1 MVNAMIRQIHRVTAA
16 IVVLLLALII
26 NLSYIQVF
34 KAGDLRGQAG
44 NQRVTLTEYSRE
56 RGPIL
61 LASEAIAESTPTS
74 DALKYLR
81 EYPDGSTYAS
91 ITGFYSLVYGATGI
105 ESEANNILAGNDSR
119 FFVDRLQQLFAN
131 REPKGGAIRLTID
144 PDAQMAAMKA
154 LNGRTGAVVA
164 IDPTTGAILALASS
178 PSFDPNLLSSH
189 DAGDIQANYEELN
202 ADTNQPLL
210 NRPLAMTLPP
220 GSTFKL
226 VTAAAALESGNY
238 VAGTELPGPTQINL
252 PGTDVQLGN
261 WNGKSCGPG
270 DVTTLQAALE
280 ISCNTAFAWLGM
292 ELGADAISEQAQ
304 KFGFESE
311 FEVPMTAAISRFPV
325 DPNKPQTAMSAIG
338 QFDVRA
344 TALQMAMV
352 AAGIANDGVVMNP
365 YLISQVL
372 GPDLTVLQNTNP
384 SAFGRA
390 MSVENSKILRDMMVG
405 VVQNGTATKA
415 AISGVTVGGKTGT
428 AENAPGE
435 PAHAWFVGLA
445 PSDQSKV
452 AVAVVLQNGGG
463 ATEVSGNS
471 LAAPIAAAVM
481 RAVLKQ

>member
-1 MVNAMIRQIHRVTAA
+1 MIRQINRVTAV
-16 IVVLLLALII
+16 IIFLLLALII
-26 NLSYIQVF
+26 NISYIQVF
-34 KAGDLRGQAG
+34 QAQGLHGEPG
-44 NQRVTLTEYSRE
+44 NQRKILTEYSRE
-56 RGPIL
+56 RGSIL
-61 LASEAIAESTPTS
+61 LGSQAIAESTPTA

-81 EYPDGSTYAS
+81 SYVDESTYAS

-105 ESEANNILAGNDSR
+105 ESEANDVLAGNDSR

-144 PDAQMAAMKA
+144 PAAQTAAMQA

-189 DAGDIQANYEELN
+189 DAAQIQTNYEELN
-202 ADTNQPLL
+202 ADLDQPML

-226 VTAAAALESGNY
+226 VTAAAALESGRYN
-238 VAGTELPGPTQINL
+238 ATSQLPGPKEINL

-261 WNGKSCGPG
+261 WNNRSCGAG
-270 DVTTLQAALE
+270 DVLTLQQALE

-292 ELGADAISEQAQ
+292 ELGANAIGEQAT

-311 FEVPMTAAISRFPV
+311 FKVPMTAAISRFPIEL
-325 DPNKPQTAMSAIG
+325 NEPQTAMSAIG

-344 TALQMAMV
+344 SALQMALV
-352 AAGIANDGVVMNP
+352 VAGIANDGVVMKP
-365 YLISQVL
+365 YLVSQVL
-372 GPDLTVLQNTNP
+372 GPDLTVLQNTSP
-384 SAFGRA
+384 VAFGRA
-390 MSVENSKILRDMMVG
+390 MKSENAKILRNMMLG
-405 VVQNGTATKA
+405 VVENGTASKA
-415 AISGVTVGGKTGT
+415 RISGISVGGKTGT
-428 AENAPGE
+428 AENVPGD

-445 PSDQSKV
+445 PTQNSKI
-452 AVAVVLQNGGG
+452 AIAVVLQNGGG
-463 ATEVSGNS
+463 AAEVSGNA

-481 RAVLKQ
+481 RAVLQP

>member
-1 MVNAMIRQIHRVTAA
+1 MIRQINRVTAA
-16 IVVLLLALII
+16 IIVLLLALII

-34 KAGDLRGQAG
+34 KAGDLRNQAG

-61 LASEAIAESTPTS
+61 LGSQTIAESTPTTDS
-74 DALKYLR
+74 LKYLR
-81 EYPDGSTYAS
+81 EYGDGSTYAA

-105 ESEANNILAGNDSR
+105 ESEANDVLAGNDSR

-144 PDAQMAAMKA
+144 PDAQLAAMKA

-189 DAGDIQANYEELN
+189 DAQEIQNTYEELN
-202 ADTNQPLL
+202 ADSNQPML

-226 VTAAAALESGNY
+226 VTAAAALESGKY
-238 VAGTELPGPTQINL
+238 FAESELPGPTEIKL

-261 WNGKSCGPG
+261 WNGKSCGAD
-270 DVTTLQAALE
+270 DVTTLRAALE

-292 ELGADAISEQAQ
+292 ELGADAIGEQAQ

-311 FEVPMTAAISRFPV
+311 FDVPMTAAISRFPT
-325 DPNKPQTAMSAIG
+325 DLNKPQTAMSAIG

-344 TALQMAMV
+344 TALQMALV
-352 AAGIANDGVVMNP
+352 AAGIANDGVVMKP
-365 YLISQVL
+365 YLVSQIL

-405 VVQNGTATKA
+405 VVTKGTASNA
-415 AISGVTVGGKTGT
+415 RISGINVGGKTGT

-463 ATEVSGNS
+463 ASEVSGNA

>member
-1 MVNAMIRQIHRVTAA
+1 MIRQINRVTAA

-34 KAGDLRGQAG
+34 KAGDLRNQVG

-61 LASEAIAESTPTS
+61 LGSQTIAESTPTT

-81 EYPDGSTYAS
+81 EYGDGSTYAA
-91 ITGFYSLVYGATGI
+91 ITGFYSVVYGATGI
-105 ESEANNILAGNDSR
+105 EAEANDVLAGNDSR

-189 DAGDIQANYEELN
+189 DAQEIQNTYEELN
-202 ADTNQPLL
+202 ADSKQPML

-226 VTAAAALESGNY
+226 VTAAAALESGKY
-238 VAGTELPGPTQINL
+238 FADSELPGPTEINL

-261 WNGKSCGPG
+261 WNGKSCGAD
-270 DVTTLQAALE
+270 DVTTLRAALE

-292 ELGADAISEQAQ
+292 ELGADAIGEQAQ

-311 FEVPMTAAISRFPV
+311 FDVPMTAAISRFPT
-325 DPNKPQTAMSAIG
+325 DLNKPQTAMSAIG

-344 TALQMAMV
+344 TALQMALV
-352 AAGIANDGVVMNP
+352 GAGIANDGVVMKP
-365 YLISQVL
+365 YLVSQIL

-405 VVQNGTATKA
+405 VVTKGTASNA
-415 AISGVTVGGKTGT
+415 RISGINVGGKTGT

-445 PSDQSKV
+445 PSETSRV

-463 ATEVSGNS
+463 ASEVSGNA

>member
-1 MVNAMIRQIHRVTAA
+1 MTAMIRQINRVTAV
-16 IVVLLLALII
+16 IVLLLLALII

-34 KAGDLRGQAG
+34 KAGDLRSQAG

-61 LASEAIAESTPTS
+61 LGSQAISESTPTA

-81 EYPDGSTYAS
+81 EYSDGATFAA
-91 ITGFYSLVYGATGI
+91 ITGFYSVVYGATGI
-105 ESEANNILAGNDSR
+105 ESEENSVLAGNDSR

-144 PDAQMAAMKA
+144 PDAQIAAMKA

-164 IDPTTGAILALASS
+164 IDSTTGAILALASS

-189 DAGDIQANYEELN
+189 DAGDIQANYEKLN
-202 ADTNQPLL
+202 ADSDQPLL

-226 VTAAAALESGNY
+226 ITAAAALESGKY
-238 VAGTELPGPTQINL
+238 IADSQLPGPTEINL

-261 WNGKSCGPG
+261 WSGKSCGAG

-292 ELGADAISEQAQ
+292 ELGADAIDEQAK

-311 FEVPMTAAISRFPV
+311 FSVPMTSAISRFPV

-344 TALQMAMV
+344 TVLQMAMV

-365 YLISQVL
+365 YLVSQVL
-372 GPDLTVLQNTNP
+372 GPDLTVLQNTKP

-390 MSVENSKILRDMMVG
+390 MSIENSRILRDMMVG
-405 VVQNGTATKA
+405 VVENGTASKA
-415 AISGVTVGGKTGT
+415 RISGISVGGKTGT
-428 AENAPGE
+428 AENSPGE
-435 PAHAWFVGLA
+435 PAHAWFVGFA
-445 PSDQSKV
+445 PNGQSNV
-452 AVAVVLQNGGG
+452 ALAVVLQNGGG
-463 ATEVSGNS
+463 ATEVSGNA

-481 RAVLKQ
+481 RAILKP

>member
-1 MVNAMIRQIHRVTAA
+1 MMIRQINRVTAV
-16 IVVLLLALII
+16 IVLLLLALIL

-34 KAGDLRGQAG
+34 KAGELRNQSG
-44 NQRVTLTEYSRE
+44 NQRVILTEYSRE

-61 LASEAIAESTPTS
+61 LGSESIAESKPTS

-81 EYPDGSTYAS
+81 EYGDGSTYAA
-91 ITGFYSLVYGATGI
+91 ITGFYSVVYGATGI
-105 ESEANNILAGNDSR
+105 ELEANDVLAGNDSR
-119 FFVDRLQQLFAN
+119 FFVDRLQQLFAS

-144 PDAQMAAMKA
+144 PDAQNAAMKA

-164 IDPTTGAILALASS
+164 IDPSTGAILALASS

-189 DAGDIQANYEELN
+189 DAQEIQDTYEELN
-202 ADTNQPLL
+202 QDPNQPMV
-210 NRPLAMTLPP
+210 NRPIAMTLPP

-226 VTAAAALESGNY
+226 VTAAAALESGKY
-238 VAGTELPGPTQINL
+238 FADSELPGPTQINL

-261 WNGKSCGPG
+261 WNGKACGAE
-270 DVTTLQAALE
+270 DVTTLRSALE

-292 ELGADAISEQAQ
+292 ELGADAIGEQAQ

-311 FEVPMTAAISRFPV
+311 FDIPMTAAISRFPTEL
-325 DPNKPQTAMSAIG
+325 NKPQTAMSAIG

-352 AAGIANDGVVMNP
+352 GAGIANDGVVMKP

-405 VVQNGTATKA
+405 VVTKGTASKA
-415 AISGVTVGGKTGT
+415 RIPGIDVGGKTGT

-445 PSDQSKV
+445 PSNQSKV

-463 ATEVSGNS
+463 ATEVSGNA

-481 RAVLKQ
+481 RAVLNK

>member
-1 MVNAMIRQIHRVTAA
+1 MIRQINRVTAV
-16 IVVLLLALII
+16 IVLLRLALIV
-26 NLSYIQVF
+26 NLSSVQVF
-34 KAGDLRGQAG
+34 KASDLRSQPG

-81 EYPDGSTYAS
+81 EYADGPTYAS
-91 ITGFYSLVYGATGI
+91 ITGFYSVVYGATGI
-105 ESEANNILAGNDSR
+105 ESEANNVLAGNDSR

-144 PDAQMAAMKA
+144 PDAQIAAMKA

-189 DAGDIQANYEELN
+189 NAGDIQSNYEDLN
-202 ADTNQPLL
+202 SDAKQPLL

-226 VTAAAALESGNY
+226 VTAAAALESGNF
-238 VAGTELPGPTQINL
+238 VSESELPGPSQINL

-261 WNGKSCGPG
+261 WNGKACGPG
-270 DVTTLQAALE
+270 DTTTLQRALE

-292 ELGADAISEQAQ
+292 ELGADAISEQAK

-311 FEVPMTAAISRFPV
+311 FDVPMTAAISRFPV

-344 TALQMAMV
+344 TTLQMAMV
-352 AAGIANDGVVMNP
+352 AAGIANDGVVMKP

-372 GPDLTVLQNTNP
+372 GSDLTVLQNTNP

-405 VVQNGTATKA
+405 VVRKGTASNA
-415 AISGVTVGGKTGT
+415 AISGISVGGKTGT

-445 PSDQSKV
+445 PSSQPKV

-463 ATEVSGNS
+463 ASEVSGNA

-481 RAVLKQ
+481 RAVLKK

>member
-1 MVNAMIRQIHRVTAA
+1 MIRQINRVTAV
-16 IVVLLLALII
+16 IVLLLLALII
-26 NLSYIQVF
+26 NISYIQVF
-34 KAGDLRGQAG
+34 QARDLRGQAG

-61 LASEAIAESTPTS
+61 LGSQAIAQSTSTD

-81 EYPDGSTYAS
+81 EYPDAETLAS
-91 ITGFYSLVYGATGI
+91 VTGFYSLVYGATGI
-105 ESEANNILAGNDSR
+105 ESKENDVLAGNDSR

-144 PDAQMAAMKA
+144 PAAQAAAMKA

-164 IDPTTGAILALASS
+164 IDPATGAILALASS

-189 DAGDIQANYEELN
+189 DAADIQSNYDKLN
-202 ADTNQPLL
+202 ADPDQPML

-226 VTAAAALESGNY
+226 VTAAAALESGKY
-238 VAGTELPGPTQINL
+238 TATSELPGPMQINL

-261 WNGKSCGPG
+261 WNKKSCGTG
-270 DVTTLQAALE
+270 DVTTLQGALE
-280 ISCNTAFAWLGM
+280 VSCNTAFAWLGM
-292 ELGADAISEQAQ
+292 ELGADAISEQAK

-311 FEVPMTAAISRFPV
+311 FDVPMTSAISRFPV

-344 TALQMAMV
+344 TALQMALV
-352 AAGIANDGVVMNP
+352 AAGIANDGVVMKP
-365 YLISQVL
+365 YLVSQIL
-372 GPDLTVLQNTNP
+372 GPDLAVLQNTNP
-384 SAFGRA
+384 TAFGRA

-405 VVQNGTATKA
+405 VVNNGTASKA
-415 AISGVTVGGKTGT
+415 RISGIAVGGKTGT

-445 PSDQSKV
+445 PSQSSKI
-452 AVAVVLQNGGG
+452 AIAVVLQNGGG

-481 RAVLKQ
+481 RAVLQQ

>member
-1 MVNAMIRQIHRVTAA
+1 MIRQINRVTAV
-16 IVVLLLALII
+16 IIVLLLALII

-34 KAGDLRGQAG
+34 QASELRNQAG

-61 LASEAIAESTPTS
+61 LGSQTIAESTPTN

-81 EYPDGSTYAS
+81 EYGDGTNYAS
-91 ITGFYSLVYGATGI
+91 ITGFYSVVYGATGI
-105 ESEANNILAGNDSR
+105 ESEANDVLAGNDSR
-119 FFVDRLQQLFAN
+119 FFVDRLQQLIAN

-144 PDAQMAAMKA
+144 PDAQVAAMNA
-154 LNGRTGAVVA
+154 LDGRTGAVVA

-189 DAGDIQANYEELN
+189 DAQDIQDNYEELN
-202 ADTNQPLL
+202 ADPNQPML

-238 VAGTELPGPTQINL
+238 SADSELPGPSEINL

-261 WNGKSCGPG
+261 WNGKACGTG

-292 ELGADAISEQAQ
+292 ELGADAIGEQAQ

-311 FEVPMTAAISRFPV
+311 FDVPMTAAISRYPTEM
-325 DPNKPQTAMSAIG
+325 NKPQTAMSAIG

-365 YLISQVL
+365 FLVSQVL

-405 VVQNGTATKA
+405 VVTKGTASNARITG
-415 AISGVTVGGKTGT
+415 INVGGKTGT

-435 PAHAWFVGLA
+435 PAHASHSHPRFLSRALQATTRTVHAVFPHAYKKRWGFV
-445 PSDQSKV
+445 
-452 AVAVVLQNGGG
+452 N
-463 ATEVSGNS
+463 
-471 LAAPIAAAVM
+471 
-481 RAVLKQ
+481 

>member
-1 MVNAMIRQIHRVTAA
+1 MIRQINRVTAV

-26 NLSYIQVF
+26 NLSYLQVF
-34 KAGDLRGQAG
+34 KAGDLRNQAG
-44 NQRVTLTEYSRE
+44 NKRVILTEYSRE

-61 LASEAIAESTPTS
+61 LGSQAIAKSVPTT
-74 DALKYLR
+74 DNLKYLR
-81 EYPDGSTYAS
+81 EYGNGSTYAS

-105 ESEANNILAGNDSR
+105 ESQANDILAGNDSR

-131 REPKGGAIRLTID
+131 REPKGGAIRLSID
-144 PDAQMAAMKA
+144 PDAQDAAMKA

-189 DAGDIQANYEELN
+189 DAAEIQKTYEGLN
-202 ADTNQPLL
+202 SDPKQPLL

-226 VTAAAALESGNY
+226 VTAAAALESGKYSANS
-238 VAGTELPGPTQINL
+238 ELPGPKKLKL

-261 WNGKSCGPG
+261 WTGKSCGAN
-270 DVTTLQAALE
+270 DLTTLQAALE
-280 ISCNTAFAWLGM
+280 MSCNTAFASLGM
-292 ELGADAISEQAQ
+292 QLGPKAIGDQAK

-311 FEVPMTAAISRFPV
+311 FDVPMAAATSRFPT
-325 DPNKPQTAMSAIG
+325 NLNEPQTAMSAIG

-344 TALQMAMV
+344 TALQMALV
-352 AAGIANDGVVMNP
+352 AAGIANDGVVMKP

-372 GPDLTVLQNTNP
+372 GPDLTVLQSTNP

-390 MSVENSKILRDMMVG
+390 MSVENSKILRNMMVG
-405 VVQNGTATKA
+405 VVTNGTASNA
-415 AISGVTVGGKTGT
+415 RISGVSVGGKTGT
-428 AENAPGE
+428 AENTPGD

-445 PSDQSKV
+445 PSQQPKI
-452 AVAVVLQNGGG
+452 AIAVVLQNGGG
-463 ATEVSGNS
+463 ATEVSGNA
-471 LAAPIAAAVM
+471 LAAPIARSVM
-481 RAVLKQ
+481 RALLKQ

>member
-1 MVNAMIRQIHRVTAA
+1 MIRQINRVTAV
-16 IVVLLLALII
+16 IIVLLLALII

-34 KAGDLRGQAG
+34 QASELRNQAG

-61 LASEAIAESTPTS
+61 LGSQTIAESTPTN

-81 EYPDGSTYAS
+81 EYGDGANYAS
-91 ITGFYSLVYGATGI
+91 ITGFYSVVYGATGI
-105 ESEANNILAGNDSR
+105 ESEANDVLAGNDSR
-119 FFVDRLQQLFAN
+119 FFGDRVQQLIAN

-144 PDAQMAAMKA
+144 PDAQVAAMKA
-154 LNGRTGAVVA
+154 LDGRTGAVVA

-189 DAGDIQANYEELN
+189 DAQDIQDNYEELN
-202 ADTNQPLL
+202 ADPNQPML

-238 VAGTELPGPTQINL
+238 FADSELPGPTEINL

-261 WNGKSCGPG
+261 WNGKACGTN

-292 ELGADAISEQAQ
+292 ELGADAIGEQAQ

-311 FEVPMTAAISRFPV
+311 FDVPMTAAISRYPTEM
-325 DPNKPQTAMSAIG
+325 NKPQTAMSAIG

-365 YLISQVL
+365 FLVSQVL

-405 VVQNGTATKA
+405 VVTKGTASNARITG
-415 AISGVTVGGKTGT
+415 INVGGKTGT

-445 PSDQSKV
+445 PSEQPKV

-463 ATEVSGNS
+463 ATEISGNA

>member
-1 MVNAMIRQIHRVTAA
+1 MIRQINRVTAA
-16 IVVLLLALII
+16 IIVLLLALII

-34 KAGDLRGQAG
+34 KAGDLRNQAG

-61 LASEAIAESTPTS
+61 LGSQTIAESTPTTDS
-74 DALKYLR
+74 LKYLR
-81 EYPDGSTYAS
+81 EYGDGSTYAA

-105 ESEANNILAGNDSR
+105 ESEANDVLAGNDSR

-144 PDAQMAAMKA
+144 PDAQLAAMKA

-189 DAGDIQANYEELN
+189 DAQEIQNTYEELN
-202 ADTNQPLL
+202 ADSNQPML

-226 VTAAAALESGNY
+226 VTAAAALESGKY
-238 VAGTELPGPTQINL
+238 FAESELPGPTEINL

-261 WNGKSCGPG
+261 WNGKSCGTD
-270 DVTTLQAALE
+270 DVTTLRAALE

-292 ELGADAISEQAQ
+292 ELGEDAIGEQAQ

-311 FEVPMTAAISRFPV
+311 FDVPMTAAVSRFPT
-325 DPNKPQTAMSAIG
+325 DLNKPQTAMSAIG

-344 TALQMAMV
+344 TALQMALV
-352 AAGIANDGVVMNP
+352 AAGIANDGVVMKP
-365 YLISQVL
+365 YLVSQIL

-405 VVQNGTATKA
+405 VVTKGTASNA
-415 AISGVTVGGKTGT
+415 RISGINVGGKTGT

-463 ATEVSGNS
+463 ASEVSGNA

>member
-1 MVNAMIRQIHRVTAA
+1 MIRQINRVTAV
-16 IVVLLLALII
+16 IVFLLLALIV

-34 KAGDLRGQAG
+34 NAGDLRGQAG

-61 LASEAIAESTPTS
+61 LASEAITQSTPTEDS
-74 DALKYLR
+74 LKYLR
-81 EYPDGSTYAS
+81 EYADGSTYAS

-105 ESEANNILAGNDSR
+105 ESAANDVLAGNDSR

-144 PDAQMAAMKA
+144 PDAQLAAMKA

-178 PSFDPNLLSSH
+178 PTFDPNLLSSH
-189 DAGDIQANYEELN
+189 DAGDIQTNYEKLN
-202 ADTNQPLL
+202 ADPSQPLL

-226 VTAAAALESGNY
+226 ITAAAALESGKY
-238 VAGTELPGPTQINL
+238 VAESELPGPTTINL

-261 WNGKSCGPG
+261 WTGKSCGAG
-270 DVTTLQAALE
+270 DVLTMQAALE

-292 ELGADAISEQAQ
+292 ELGADAIDNQAK
-304 KFGFESE
+304 KFGFDSE
-311 FEVPMTAAISRFPV
+311 FKVPMTAAVSRFPV
-325 DPNKPQTAMSAIG
+325 NPDKPQTAMSAIG

-344 TALQMAMV
+344 TVLQMAMV
-352 AAGIANDGVVMNP
+352 AAGIANDGVVMKP
-365 YLISQVL
+365 YLVSQVL

-390 MSVENSKILRDMMVG
+390 MSVENSKILRKMMVG
-405 VVQNGTATKA
+405 VVANGTASKA
-415 AISGVTVGGKTGT
+415 RISGISVGGKTGT

-445 PSDQSKV
+445 PSENPRI
-452 AVAVVLQNGGG
+452 AIAVVLQNGGG
-463 ATEVSGNS
+463 ATEVSGNA

-481 RAVLKQ
+481 RAILKP

>member
-1 MVNAMIRQIHRVTAA
+1 MIRQINRVTAA
-16 IVVLLLALII
+16 IIVLLLALII

-34 KAGDLRGQAG
+34 KAGDLRNQAG

-61 LASEAIAESTPTS
+61 LGSQTIAESTPTTDS
-74 DALKYLR
+74 LKYLR
-81 EYPDGSTYAS
+81 EYGDGSTYAA

-105 ESEANNILAGNDSR
+105 ESEANDVLAGNDSR

-131 REPKGGAIRLTID
+131 REPKGVAIRLTID
-144 PDAQMAAMKA
+144 PDAQLAAMKA

-189 DAGDIQANYEELN
+189 DAQEIQNTYEELN
-202 ADTNQPLL
+202 ADSNQPML

-226 VTAAAALESGNY
+226 VTAAAALESGKY
-238 VAGTELPGPTQINL
+238 FAESELPGPTEINL

-261 WNGKSCGPG
+261 WNGKSCGTD
-270 DVTTLQAALE
+270 DVTTLRAALE

-292 ELGADAISEQAQ
+292 ELGADAIGEQAQ

-311 FEVPMTAAISRFPV
+311 FEVPMTAAVSRFPT
-325 DPNKPQTAMSAIG
+325 DLNKPQTAMSAIG

-344 TALQMAMV
+344 TALQMALV
-352 AAGIANDGVVMNP
+352 AAGIANDGVVMKP
-365 YLISQVL
+365 YLVSQIL

-405 VVQNGTATKA
+405 VVTKGTASNA
-415 AISGVTVGGKTGT
+415 RISGINVGGKTGT

-463 ATEVSGNS
+463 ASEVSGNA
-471 LAAPIAAAVM
+471 LAAPIAAVVM

>member
-1 MVNAMIRQIHRVTAA
+1 MFAMIRQINRVTAA
-16 IVVLLLALII
+16 IIFLLLALIV
-26 NLSYIQVF
+26 NLSYLQVF
-34 KAGDLRGQAG
+34 KAGDLRNQAG

-61 LASEAIAESTPTS
+61 LASQSIAESTPTV

-81 EYPDGSTYAS
+81 EYSDGSTYAS

-105 ESEANNILAGNDSR
+105 EAEANSVLAGNDSR

-131 REPKGGAIRLTID
+131 REPKGGAIRLTIN
-144 PDAQMAAMKA
+144 PDAQVAAMNA

-189 DAGDIQANYEELN
+189 DAGDIQAQYEKLN
-202 ADTNQPLL
+202 ADSKQPLL

-226 VTAAAALESGNY
+226 ITAAAALESGQY
-238 VAGTELPGPTQINL
+238 LAESELPGPSQINL

-261 WNGKSCGPG
+261 WNRRSCGPG
-270 DVTTLQAALE
+270 DVTTLQSALE
-280 ISCNTAFAWLGM
+280 VSCNTAFAWLGM
-292 ELGADAISEQAQ
+292 ELGSDAISEQAK

-344 TALQMAMV
+344 TVLQMAMV
-352 AAGIANDGVVMNP
+352 AAGIANNGVVMNP
-365 YLISQVL
+365 YLVSQVL

-390 MSVENSKILRDMMVG
+390 MSIENAKILRDMMVG
-405 VVQNGTATKA
+405 VVKNGTASNA
-415 AISGVTVGGKTGT
+415 RISGISVGGKTGT
-428 AENAPGE
+428 AENTPGE

-445 PSDQSKV
+445 PSEQSKV

-463 ATEVSGNS
+463 ATEVSGNA

>member
-1 MVNAMIRQIHRVTAA
+1 MIRQINRVTAA

-34 KAGDLRGQAG
+34 KAGDLRNQAG

-61 LASEAIAESTPTS
+61 LGSQAIAESTPTS
-74 DALKYLR
+74 DDLKYLR
-81 EYPDGSTYAS
+81 EYADGSTYAS

-105 ESEANNILAGNDSR
+105 EAEANDVLAGNDSR

-144 PDAQMAAMKA
+144 PEAQVAAMEA

-164 IDPTTGAILALASS
+164 IDPTSGAILALASS

-189 DAGDIQANYEELN
+189 DAQDIQNTYEDLN
-202 ADTNQPLL
+202 ADPKQPML

-226 VTAAAALESGNY
+226 VTAAAALESGKY
-238 VAGTELPGPTQINL
+238 VADSQLPGPTQINL

-261 WNGKSCGPG
+261 WNGKSCGAG
-270 DVTTLQAALE
+270 DVTTLQSALE

-292 ELGADAISEQAQ
+292 ELGADAIGEQAK

-311 FEVPMTAAISRFPV
+311 FDVPMTAAISRFPT
-325 DPNKPQTAMSAIG
+325 DLNKPQTAMSAIG

-352 AAGIANDGVVMNP
+352 AAGIANDGVVMKP

-390 MSVENSKILRDMMVG
+390 MSVENSKIMRDMMVG
-405 VVQNGTATKA
+405 VVKQGTASNARITG
-415 AISGVTVGGKTGT
+415 ISVGGKTGT
-428 AENAPGE
+428 AENTPGE
-435 PAHAWFVGLA
+435 PSHAWFVGLA
-445 PSDQSKV
+445 PSEQSKV
-452 AVAVVLQNGGG
+452 AIAVVLQNGGG
-463 ATEVSGNS
+463 ASEVSGNA

>member
-1 MVNAMIRQIHRVTAA
+1 MIRQINRVTAA
-16 IVVLLLALII
+16 IIVLLLALII

-34 KAGDLRGQAG
+34 KAGDLRNQAG

-61 LASEAIAESTPTS
+61 LGSQTIAESTPTTDS
-74 DALKYLR
+74 LKYLR
-81 EYPDGSTYAS
+81 EYGDGSTYAA

-105 ESEANNILAGNDSR
+105 ESEANDVLAGNDSR
-119 FFVDRLQQLFAN
+119 FFVDRLQQLIAN

-144 PDAQMAAMKA
+144 PDAQVAAMKA
-154 LNGRTGAVVA
+154 LDGRTGAVVA

-189 DAGDIQANYEELN
+189 DAQDIQDNYEELN
-202 ADTNQPLL
+202 ADPNQPML

-238 VAGTELPGPTQINL
+238 FADSELPGPTEINL

-261 WNGKSCGPG
+261 WNGKACGTN

-292 ELGADAISEQAQ
+292 ELGADAIGEQAQ

-311 FEVPMTAAISRFPV
+311 FDVPMTAAISRYPTEM
-325 DPNKPQTAMSAIG
+325 NKPQTAMSAIG

-365 YLISQVL
+365 FLVSQVL
-372 GPDLTVLQNTNP
+372 GPDLAVLQNTNP

-405 VVQNGTATKA
+405 VVTKGTASNARITG
-415 AISGVTVGGKTGT
+415 INVGGKTGT

-445 PSDQSKV
+445 PSEQPKV

-463 ATEVSGNS
+463 ATEISGNA

>member
-1 MVNAMIRQIHRVTAA
+1 MIRQINRVTAA
-16 IVVLLLALII
+16 IIVLLLALII

-34 KAGDLRGQAG
+34 KAGDLRNQAG

-61 LASEAIAESTPTS
+61 LGSQTIAESTPTTDS
-74 DALKYLR
+74 LKYLR
-81 EYPDGSTYAS
+81 EYGDGSTYAA

-105 ESEANNILAGNDSR
+105 ESEANDVLAGNDSR

-131 REPKGGAIRLTID
+131 REPKGGAIRLTIN
-144 PDAQMAAMKA
+144 PDAQLAAMKA

-189 DAGDIQANYEELN
+189 DAQEIQNTYEELN
-202 ADTNQPLL
+202 ADSNQPML

-226 VTAAAALESGNY
+226 VTAAAALESGKY
-238 VAGTELPGPTQINL
+238 FAESELPGPTEINL

-261 WNGKSCGPG
+261 WNGKSCGTD
-270 DVTTLQAALE
+270 DVTTLRAALE

-292 ELGADAISEQAQ
+292 ELGADAIGEQAQ

-311 FEVPMTAAISRFPV
+311 FEVPMTAAVSRFPT
-325 DPNKPQTAMSAIG
+325 DLNKPQTAMSAIG

-352 AAGIANDGVVMNP
+352 AAGIANDGVVMKP
-365 YLISQVL
+365 YLVSQIL

-405 VVQNGTATKA
+405 VVTKGTASNA
-415 AISGVTVGGKTGT
+415 RISGINVGGKTGT

-463 ATEVSGNS
+463 ASEVSGNA